1 MKKNVEEILR
11 NRITIRLTDEQYG
24 RLLDYSN
31 ITGQDI
37 NKLVRKLIDR
47 KVPKAMNPYDI
58 QKLIKEVD
66 RIGNNINQI
75 TKVANTYHTL
85 SDSLTNQLI
94 SDIEDL
100 KHYVRNDLPYE
111 ENIEKDWYKK

>member
-1 MKKNVEEILR
+1 MKKNVEKILR
-11 NRITIRLTDEQYG
+11 NRITIRLTDDQYG

-37 NKLVRKLIDR
+37 NKLVRRLIDR

-75 TKVANTYHTL
+75 TKIANTYHTL
-85 SDSLTNQLI
+85 SENLTNQLI
-94 SDIEDL
+94 NDIEEL
-100 KHYVRNDLPYE
+100 KRYVRYELPYE
-111 ENIEKDWYKK
+111 EIIEKDWYKK